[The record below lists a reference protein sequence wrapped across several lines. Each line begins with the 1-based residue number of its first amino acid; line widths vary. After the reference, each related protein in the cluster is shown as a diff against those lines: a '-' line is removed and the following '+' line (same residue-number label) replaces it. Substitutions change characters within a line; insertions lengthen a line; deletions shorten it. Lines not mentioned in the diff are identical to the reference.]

1 VCVCYVCGDGVEDV
15 RVCVTD
21 TLSHAANA
29 NSGVYVCVYVCG
41 CICVCICV
49 RQVRRE
55 LGQGVYVCVYACM
68 CVKENGRVGGG
79 LSGRRVVPSFK
90 KDCSPLL

>member
-1 VCVCYVCGDGVEDV
+1 VYVCVYACGKWGGRKG
-15 RVCVTD
+15 RVCMCVYMCV
-21 TLSHAANA
+21 
-29 NSGVYVCVYVCG
+29 GVYVCVSVCVKWG
-41 CICVCICV
+41 GRKGRAYKCVYMCV
-49 RQVRRE
+49 
-55 LGQGVYVCVYACM
+55 GVYVCVYACM